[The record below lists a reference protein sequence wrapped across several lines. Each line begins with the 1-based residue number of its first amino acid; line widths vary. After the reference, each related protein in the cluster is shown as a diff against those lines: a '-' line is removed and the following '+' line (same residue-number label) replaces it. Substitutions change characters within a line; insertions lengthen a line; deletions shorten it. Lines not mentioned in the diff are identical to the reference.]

1 MKIVC
6 SVLFLLVF
14 GKSMFAQD
22 SEEWKDA
29 SKESQA
35 YHLYREKI
43 TVPPYNLQKVK
54 AILAH
59 AATDS
64 DDNIALSNGKY
75 EALSFREK
83 FTYNMIHGETFSQ
96 NCDAMPPIQ
105 EEQKKIFAQLPDLFG
120 EYSWS
125 DRQLDFFKLNRD
137 SVIEL
142 MRASI
147 LRTKRVGLNFKEV
160 IVQLNAKELIPFL
173 VNTYNVE
180 KTDHDLLTVFI
191 LLMKQD
197 KYEPFLN
204 SASYKKLYADEES
217 SYRAFL
223 NFNSEIEALIIKRAT
238 EFYYASNK

>member
-1 MKIVC
+1 MKIGC
-6 SVLFLLVF
+6 SLLFLLFFANVL
-14 GKSMFAQD
+14 FAQD
-22 SEEWKDA
+22 SDEWKDA

-43 TVPPYNLQKVK
+43 TVPPYDLQKVK
-54 AILAH
+54 AIIAH
-59 AATDS
+59 TGSDS
-64 DDNIALSNGKY
+64 EDNIALSHSKY

-125 DRQLDFFKLNRD
+125 DRQLEFFKNNRD

-160 IVQLNAKELIPFL
+160 IVQLNATALIPFL
-173 VNTYNVE
+173 INTYNVE
-180 KTDHDLLTVFI
+180 KKDHDLLTVFM

-197 KYEPFLN
+197 KYDPFLN
-204 SASYKKLYADEES
+204 SSGYKKLYADEES

-223 NFNSEIEALIIKRAT
+223 NFNSENEALIIKRVT
-238 EFYYASNK
+238 EFYHERSK